1 MKIAKTFLLSI
12 TLLALLGLIVAMS
25 SAKPTPTIVI
35 PPDLQGAEPGTIDE
49 MVFQALSNGET
60 LAKNGLI
67 GEHEAAHTFDEAK
80 ASYSVLLATANS
92 QNSVQ
97 TSPFSIATW
106 TRFTLTETLS
116 VVAPHVCVSGV
127 CAPPTGIAAAGS
139 TELLVPK
146 PGGTIFK
153 NGVEVDLRLED
164 FPDFV
169 AGQNYLL
176 FVDYDPASRV
186 GAPAIGELGVFVVNS
201 NGTVTA
207 LVASSDLKNDIATR
221 FGNSLS
227 QIRTALGA
235 PPSGGGSCNPTA
247 EQFCYSRNGEWD
259 STTCTCFVDP
269 CLMKPWLC
277 E

>member
-1 MKIAKTFLLSI
+1 MKMAKTFLISI
-12 TLLALLGLIVAMS
+12 TLLALLGLAVAMS
-25 SAKPTPTIVI
+25 FAKPKPAI
-35 PPDLQGAEPGTIDE
+35 PQELQGADPGTIDE
-49 MVFQALSNGET
+49 MVFLALSRDET
-60 LAKNGLI
+60 LAKNGI
-67 GEHEAAHTFDEAK
+67 VGEHEVAQTFDEAK
-80 ASYSVLLATANS
+80 ANYTVLLASANS

-97 TSPFSIATW
+97 ISPFSLATW

-116 VVAPHVCVSGV
+116 VVAPHVCVGGA

-169 AGQNYLL
+169 SGQNYLL
-176 FVDYDPASRV
+176 FLDYDPSSRV
-186 GAPAIGELGVFVVNS
+186 GAPALGELGVFVVNS

-207 LVASSDLKNDIATR
+207 LVASGDLKNDIATR

-235 PPSGGGSCNPTA
+235 PSSGGCNPTT
-247 EQFCYSRNGEWD
+247 EQLCYSRGGEWD
-259 STTCTCFVDP
+259 SVTCTCYIDP
-269 CLMKPWLC
+269 CTRKPWLC